1 MKRVHKDNYVPKYK
15 SGIWSWDSEKDCLK
29 FHAHN
34 DLENARERYIS
45 TNGVKFLRTIDQEEE
60 LIYRQEFSRPTNS
73 FAADVVAIPD
83 IRDLVLYLMPD
94 EFLSY
99 KFIEFM
105 HQPQVEELVH
115 SLIIYFEYF
124 LRMVEFVMIRRDEI
138 SGQMAQMQSEQ
149 TNDMKRTLSVYLSQ
163 YRMLV
168 ARNYCEILGDKDNMA
183 KFYHLNMVVKY
194 SDTTGDKHFHE
205 KFLAVLV
212 QIVWI
217 CMYRRAYFVIEMEVN
232 RLFRSE
238 HFVSAHDKYPVFSPT
253 ERSFLYGRNNKNV
266 NYRSQESPL
275 VQELKLVPP
284 EDLPILWIGKRKY
297 RGTDRRIAEME
308 LEYIVPGPQLC
319 LIDVAH
325 GILGHPKYL
334 YNTLLHLD
342 WPSVRYSNF
351 SEEFDPYHIIR
362 QPHLQVPKLDELKM
376 RKMCENYDQFYDI
389 LNVFDPVSH
398 FQICKWLRRKM
409 TIKLYRSG
417 GLLTNVVSR
426 CEKELSSTYTGPRVD
441 QIVSH
446 YIADIS
452 KKRKD
457 DAKVDLDTVSYA
469 GSAYSRK
476 SSIYHR

>member
-15 SGIWSWDSEKDCLK
+15 SGKWTWDSEKDCLH
-29 FHAHN
+29 FSPHN
-34 DLENARERYIS
+34 DLENARERFIT
-45 TNGVKFLRTIDQEEE
+45 TNGVKFLRTLDQEEE
-60 LIYRQEFSRPTNS
+60 LIYRQEFARPQNT
-73 FAADVVAIPD
+73 FAADVVDIPD
-83 IRDLVLYLMPD
+83 IRDLVLYMMPD

-99 KFIEFM
+99 KLIEFM
-105 HQPQVEELVH
+105 HQPQVNELIH

-124 LRMVEFVMIRRDEI
+124 LRMVEFVLIRRDEI
-138 SGQMAQMQSEQ
+138 SGQMAQTQSEQ
-149 TNDMKRTLSVYLSQ
+149 TNDMKRTFSVYLSQ

-183 KFYHLNMVVKY
+183 KFYHLNMIVKV
-194 SDTTGDKHFHE
+194 SDTIGDKFFHE
-205 KFLAVLV
+205 KFMAVLI

-217 CMYRRAYFVIEMEVN
+217 CMYRRAYFVIEMEIN

-238 HFVSAHDKYPVFSPT
+238 HFVPAHDEYPVFSPT
-253 ERSFLYGRNNKNV
+253 ERSFLYGRSCKNR

-297 RGTDRRIAEME
+297 RGTDIRIAEME

-351 SEEFDPYHIIR
+351 SEKFDPYRIIR
-362 QPHLQVPKLDELKM
+362 QPKIQIPKMDELKM
-376 RKMCENYDQFYDI
+376 RKMCENYEHFYE
-389 LNVFDPVSH
+389 LQNVFEPVSH
-398 FQICKWLRRKM
+398 FHICKWLRRKIL
-409 TIKLYRSG
+409 IKLYRSG
-417 GLLTNVVSR
+417 GLQTNIISR
-426 CEKELSSTYTGPRVD
+426 CEKELASKSTGPRVD
-441 QIVSH
+441 QIVSQF
-446 YIADIS
+446 IVDMS
-452 KKRKD
+452 KKRKEETRNA
-457 DAKVDLDTVSYA
+457 DAVSYA
-469 GSAYSRK
+469 GSAYSHK
-476 SSIYHR
+476 SRF

>member
-1 MKRVHKDNYVPKYK
+1 MQRIHKDNYTPKYK
-15 SGIWSWDSEKDCLK
+15 SGKWSWDSEKECLT
-29 FHAHN
+29 FEPHN
-34 DLENARERYIS
+34 DLENARERYII
-45 TNGVKFLRTIDQEEE
+45 TNGFKFLRTIDQEEE
-60 LIYRQEFSRPTNS
+60 LIFRQEFVRPKTS
-73 FAADVVAIPD
+73 FAADTVDTQD

-94 EFLSY
+94 NFLSY

-115 SLIIYFEYF
+115 SLIIYFQYF

-138 SGQMAQMQSEQ
+138 SGQMGQVQSEQ
-149 TNDMKRTLSVYLSQ
+149 TIDMRCTLSVYLSQ

-183 KFYHLNMVVKY
+183 KFYHLNVVTKI
-194 SDTTGDKHFHE
+194 SATIRDKHFHE
-205 KFLAVLV
+205 KFLAVLT

-238 HFVSAHDKYPVFSPT
+238 HFVPAHDKYPVFSPT
-253 ERSFLYGRNNKNV
+253 ERSFLYGRNKKNV

-275 VQELKLVPP
+275 VQELKHVPP

-297 RGTDRRIAEME
+297 RGTDIRIAEME

-325 GILGHPKYL
+325 GILGHPKNL

-362 QPHLQVPKLDELKM
+362 QPNFQIPKIGELKM
-376 RKMCENYDQFYDI
+376 RKMKKTYEQFYE
-389 LNVFDPVSH
+389 LNNVIEPCSH
-398 FQICKWLRRKM
+398 FHICKWLRRKIL
-409 TIKLYRSG
+409 IKFYRSG
-417 GLLTNVVSR
+417 GLLTNIVSR
-426 CEKELSSTYTGPRVD
+426 CEKELASKSCGPRID
-441 QIVSH
+441 KIVSNYH
-446 YIADIS
+446 TIMA

-457 DAKVDLDTVSYA
+457 GSKFDGDNVSVT
-469 GSAYSRK
+469 SSVYSRK
-476 SSIYHR
+476 SSIYRG